1 MSDTSRLR
9 RMPVFVILF
18 VIACQD
24 RVLTPDDISMKI
36 GPKTITAS
44 PDLLNGLSVQNI
56 VRRGTNFDLSS
67 GSTTQRQSPS
77 VAHNAIDN
85 EYLAVWFDAR
95 NPGAND
101 VFGQRVS
108 TTGTL
113 LGGNIPI
120 IEIADAQIDPVVA
133 HNGTNNEYLV
143 AWRTQQQ
150 GAFNALHGRRLSRSG
165 ALLGPDFFILNS
177 GFEGSV
183 VHNPTTNEY
192 LLTGR
197 NPGVRGRRV
206 GSGGALLGQEIT
218 IAVGGA
224 EAPNGQVAYN
234 GNANEYLATWRDQ
247 VAANLKARRIASD
260 GSLVGNAIVVSPSF
274 PNSFDPTASV
284 AFDPNRNRYLIVF
297 GLFSSNEIWGQFVA
311 AGSGLLDGVNFP
323 IARGLRTRPV
333 PYVAYSASAQVF
345 VVVWNEAGDIQS
357 RLLSAEGA
365 RIGSPLL
372 ISAGTASGDPRSVYN
387 SRTGEVLVVW
397 SDRRNVSRGS
407 GEEDIYAQR
416 IAIVSCAICVL
427 APTTFTRG
435 VGKVSHETREFVADP
450 SAFYVLVIHD
460 DGQPNTSAHVRLN
473 GVTIVNET
481 VLRQPGINELR
492 IPVTLETL
500 NRLTVTAL
508 GNAGAYVT
516 LSIRRT

>member
-1 MSDTSRLR
+1 
-9 RMPVFVILF
+9 MPVIFILF
-18 VIACQD
+18 AIACQD
-24 RVLTPDDISMKI
+24 HVLTPDVIPMSI
-36 GPKTITAS
+36 VPETIRAS
-44 PDLLNGLSVQNI
+44 TDLLNGFSVQNM

-67 GSTTQRQSPS
+67 GSTTHRRSPS

-95 NPGAND
+95 NPGEND

-108 TTGTL
+108 TTGAL

-120 IEIADAQIDPVVA
+120 IGIADAQIDPIVA

-150 GAFNALHGRRLSRSG
+150 GAFNALQGRRLSKAG

-177 GFEGSV
+177 GGEGSV
-183 VHNPTTNEY
+183 VHNPTANEY

-197 NPGVRGRRV
+197 GQGVHGRRV
-206 GSGGALLGQEIT
+206 GPGGSLLGPEIT

-260 GSLVGNAIVVSPSF
+260 GSLVGNTIVVSPNF
-274 PNSFDPTASV
+274 PSSFDPTASV
-284 AFDPNRNRYLIVF
+284 AFDPDRNRYLIVF
-297 GLFSSNEIWGQFVA
+297 ALLSSNEIRGQFVA
-311 AGSGLLDGVNFP
+311 GSGQLDGVNFP
-323 IARGLRTRPV
+323 IVQGLRTRPI
-333 PYVAYSASAQVF
+333 PYVAYSASAQAF
-345 VVVWNEAGDIQS
+345 VVVWNEAGDIQG

-365 RIGSPLL
+365 LVGSPLM
-372 ISAGTASGDPRSVYN
+372 ISAGTASGGPRSAYN

-397 SDRRNVSRGS
+397 SDTRNLSRGS

-416 IAIVSCAICVL
+416 IAIVSCVLCVL
-427 APTTFTRG
+427 VPTTFTRSA
-435 VGKVSHETREFVADP
+435 GKVSRETREFAADP
-450 SAFYVLVIHD
+450 SASYVLVIHD
-460 DGQPNTSAHVRLN
+460 DGQPNTAAQVTLN
-473 GVTIVNET
+473 GVTIVNEKA
-481 VLRQPGINELR
+481 LRQPGINELR
-492 IPVTLETL
+492 ISVTLEML
-500 NRLTVTAL
+500 NHLSVTAL
-508 GNAGAYVT
+508 GSAGAYVT